1 MIDTNIKYI
10 YLFFL
15 ILIFF
20 IYGLTLSEIIDYI
33 FPDHDELKNDY
44 RTAIEMIGEI
54 GVTYLIYF
62 SLKKYIEPFIN
73 ILFNKISKPIPKY
86 LDSLL
91 LMSFSFG
98 IYKHLQKSNNKM
110 LYLRKKIINL

>member
-1 MIDTNIKYI
+1 MININIKYI

-15 ILIFF
+15 VFIFF

-44 RTAIEMIGEI
+44 RTGLEMIGEI

-62 SLKKYIEPFIN
+62 FLKKYISQFIN
-73 ILFNKISKPIPKY
+73 ILFVKISKPIPNY

-91 LMSFSFG
+91 LISFSFG
-98 IYKHLQKSNNKM
+98 IFKHLQKSNNKM
-110 LYLRKKIINL
+110 IYLRKKIINF